1 MTLLEHAVSMFNDYM
16 KKTWDMLTTGLTE
29 FMGGSIWNVME
40 AINAGLTAGGLALLV
55 VFTFMGVIKSTV
67 SLTELKRPEAA
78 VRVMVRFI
86 FAKALITYGA
96 SFMLYIFDIIQAA
109 VLQIRRYAGGFR
121 EANVPAEIAE
131 ALEEPSAIF
140 DPIIS
145 ILMGVAGLLSW
156 MVIVVVSIVILI
168 TVYGRFFRLY
178 MYTAISPLM
187 LSTLGGEPTQSIGI
201 GFLKNYAAVCLE
213 GVVITIACIIYIAIA
228 KDPHVTNYDGD
239 WGPLL
244 MVLEY
249 VLNFVLYAF
258 ILLFA
263 VKGADRIAKEM
274 MGTG

>member
-1 MTLLEHAVSMFNDYM
+1 MTLLEHAVEMFNDYM
-16 KKTWDMLTTGLTE
+16 AKTWDMLTTGLTD
-29 FMGGSIWNVME
+29 FMDGQVWAVMA
-40 AINAGLTAGGLALLV
+40 AINSGLTAGGLALLV
-55 VFTFMGVIKSTV
+55 VFTFMGILKSTV

-78 VRVMVRFI
+78 VRVIVRFI
-86 FAKALITYGA
+86 FAKALITYGSA
-96 SFMLYIFDIIQAA
+96 FMLYIFEIIQSA

-121 EANVPAEIAE
+121 EASVPDEIAE

-145 ILMGVAGLLSW
+145 ILMGISGLLAW
-156 MVIVVVSIVILI
+156 MVIVIVSVVILV

-178 MYTAISPLM
+178 MYTAISPLL
-187 LSTLGGEPTQSIGI
+187 LSTLGGEPSQSIGI

-213 GVVITIACIIYIAIA
+213 GVVITIACVIYIAIA
-228 KDPHVTNYDGD
+228 KDPNVTVHDGD

-263 VKGADRIAKEM
+263 VKGADRIAREM
-274 MGTG
+274 MGQ

>member
-1 MTLLEHAVSMFNDYM
+1 MTLLEHAVAMFNDYM
-16 KKTWDMLTTGLTE
+16 EKTWDLLTTGLTE
-29 FMGGSIWNVME
+29 FMDGQVWNVME
-40 AINAGLTAGGLALLV
+40 AISAGLTAGGLALLV
-55 VFTFMGVIKSTV
+55 VFTFMGIIKSTV

-78 VRVMVRFI
+78 VRVMVRFV

-96 SFMLYIFDIIQAA
+96 SFMLYVFDIIQAA
-109 VLQIRRYAGGFR
+109 VFQVRRHAGGFQ
-121 EANVPAEIAE
+121 AASVPDEVAK

-201 GFLKNYAAVCLE
+201 GFLKSYAAVCLE

-228 KDPHVTNYDGD
+228 KDPDVTSYGGE
-239 WGPLL
+239 WGALL

-249 VLNFVLYAF
+249 VLNFILYAF

-274 MGTG
+274 MGQ